1 MKSNITGRILKVIF
15 SMYSSIKSCVKAG
28 NETSG
33 FFSCDIG
40 VRQGKNVSS
49 FLFAVFRSDL
59 LEDYLCS
66 HNMTGLQTLSQKCLE
81 NLRLYILL
89 FVLLYVD
96 DIILLAESESD
107 LQNFLKVFESYC

>member
-1 MKSNITGRILKVIF
+1 
-15 SMYSSIKSCVKAG
+15 MYSSIKSCVKAG

-49 FLFAVFRSDL
+49 FLFAVFLSD

-81 NLRLYILL
+81 NLRLHILL
-89 FVLLYVD
+89 FVLLYAD
-96 DIILLAESESD
+96 DTILWLNPS
-107 LQNFLKVFESYC
+107 LIYKIP